1 MKHLD
6 EVGETY
12 SEHFLFASRV
22 GLLMIFGGL
31 AAFVH
36 AICPWW
42 FARTG
47 SNAIQTINAML
58 ENRHKVAGNTRQNSA
73 ADANRIGP
81 EDSRQR

>member
-1 MKHLD
+1 VKHLD
-6 EVGETY
+6 EAGETY
-12 SEHFLFASRV
+12 SEHFLFAARV

-47 SNAIQTINAML
+47 SDAIKTVNAML
-58 ENRHKVAGNTRQNSA
+58 EDRHKVMGKT
-73 ADANRIGP
+73 
-81 EDSRQR
+81 